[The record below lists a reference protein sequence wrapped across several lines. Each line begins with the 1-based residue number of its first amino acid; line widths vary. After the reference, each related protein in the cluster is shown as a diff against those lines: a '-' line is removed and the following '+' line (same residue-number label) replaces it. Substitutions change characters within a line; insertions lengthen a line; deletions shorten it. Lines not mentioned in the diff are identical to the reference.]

1 MLGIDKYDLSEANDC
16 VFCGHR
22 PKVDHYSTSMWYI
35 TCSNP
40 KCEKHDP
47 YAYLGSTL
55 KGSIEQWNYVNRN
68 ICRIS
73 TKKRKKRADSNSQPT
88 DA

>member
-1 MLGIDKYDLSEANDC
+1 MSGIIEYDLTEANNC

-22 PKVDHYSTSMWYI
+22 PKAEHYSTSMWYI

-40 KCEKHDP
+40 NCEKHDP

-55 KGSIEQWNYVNRN
+55 KGSIEQWNYVNRAIN
-68 ICRIS
+68 RTP
-73 TKKRKKRADSNSQPT
+73 TKKRKKRADSNSQST